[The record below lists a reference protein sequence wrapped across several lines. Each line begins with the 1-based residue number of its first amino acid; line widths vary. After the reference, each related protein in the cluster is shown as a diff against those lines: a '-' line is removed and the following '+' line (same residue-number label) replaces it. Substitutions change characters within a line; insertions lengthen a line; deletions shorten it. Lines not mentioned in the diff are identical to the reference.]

1 MELNNESI
9 AALTQGFTAIFN
21 TAFENAAAQKDQ
33 VAMTIMS
40 TTKENNYGWMGEST
54 GFREWLGDRVIQNLS
69 SHNYTITN
77 KSYENTIGV
86 SRDNIEDDNI
96 GVYSPL
102 FQMMAHSS
110 AMHPD
115 ELVFQLL
122 KDGFTKTC
130 YDGQYFFDT
139 DHPVLVDGV
148 EQSVSNMQA
157 GASTPWFLLDTTK
170 PIKPLI
176 YQLRRAYEFVAKDDP
191 KDDNVFNKKQFLY
204 GVDGRGAAGYGL
216 WQMAFGSKATLN
228 NTNFQLARSAMMSLK
243 KDNGQPLNVT
253 PNLLVVP
260 PSLEAAAD
268 EVVKAERRANG
279 ATNTD
284 RNKAEVLVVPLLA

>member
-21 TAFENAAAQKDQ
+21 TAFENVATKKDQ

-54 GFREWLGDRVIQNLS
+54 TFREWLGDRVIQNLS

-77 KSYENTIGV
+77 KSYESTIGV
-86 SRDNIEDDNI
+86 SRDNIEDDNV
-96 GVYSPL
+96 GVYTPL
-102 FQMMAHSS
+102 FQMMGQNA
-110 AMHPD
+110 ALHPD

-157 GASTPWFLLDTTK
+157 GSSTPWFLLDTTK

-176 YQLRRAYEFVAKDDP
+176 YQLRRAYEFVAMDDP
-191 KDDNVFNKKQFLY
+191 KDDNVFSKKQFLY

-243 KDNGQPLNVT
+243 KDNGLPLNVT

-268 EVVKAERRANG
+268 EVVKAERKANG